1 MRRLREAGRA
11 ERALRRPSVG
21 SRRWRRGPDPS
32 LASPR
37 VTLASSTRRSA
48 LHPGRWPGEDG
59 GLEGPQPP
67 GCRVGLEQLSRARA
81 RGERRRRQPRQLG
94 SGRWRG
100 PEPRRAPSGGGLAG
114 ERETAS
120 LAWYRP
126 LAAPATGGPQMPRIS
141 VPGSPTLTCEF
152 VNFS

>member
-1 MRRLREAGRA
+1 MEA
-11 ERALRRPSVG
+11 RP
-21 SRRWRRGPDPS
+21 GP
-32 LASPR
+32 LARPAAGDPR
-37 VTLASSTRRSA
+37 VLYPPKCPPP
-48 LHPGRWPGEDG
+48 PGRWPGEDG

-67 GCRVGLEQLSRARA
+67 GRSVGLEQLSRARA
-81 RGERRRRQPRQLG
+81 RG
-94 SGRWRG
+94 
-100 PEPRRAPSGGGLAG
+100 SGGGDSPASSAADAG
-114 ERETAS
+114 GDPNRGEPPPAVALREGETAS